1 MTAERCGFLFAVA
14 LANKIYLSWVGLF
27 PISALLY
34 ISSHYPTISK
44 LLQPI
49 LSVAQMKKIRE
60 GR

>member
-1 MTAERCGFLFAVA
+1 MTGERCGFLFAVA

-34 ISSHYPTISK
+34 LTSYYPNITKI
-44 LLQPI
+44 LQPI
-49 LSVAQMKKIRE
+49 LNVTQMKKIRE